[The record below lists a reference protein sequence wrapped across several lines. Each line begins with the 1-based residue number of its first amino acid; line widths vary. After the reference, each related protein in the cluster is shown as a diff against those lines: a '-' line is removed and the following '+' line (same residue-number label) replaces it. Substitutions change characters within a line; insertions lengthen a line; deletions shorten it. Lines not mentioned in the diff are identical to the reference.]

1 VRICLVYDHL
11 FPQTIGGTERWMRD
25 LALHLAGRGHEVTYL
40 TMRHWDPDPPPSL
53 PGVNLIGLVCPGSV
67 YGENRRTVRPPLR
80 FGLAVWRHLLRHGRS
95 YDVVHTAAFPYFPLL
110 AAGLVRRSG
119 HYHIVVDWHE
129 VWTRAYWR
137 RYAGVVRGTIGWV
150 VQRACVRVP
159 QRAFCVSRLHA
170 RRLVAEGYRGEPTIL
185 PGEYAGPTDLSPTG
199 EVDPGLI
206 VYAGRHVKEKRL
218 DSLIRAFARALEQ
231 RQSLRL
237 EVYGDGPTR
246 VGVEELVRELGL
258 TESVHV
264 AGHRPEHE
272 VAAAFARAACVATA
286 SEREGYGLIVVEA
299 AARGTPSVVVEG
311 PENAATEL
319 VRDGVNGAV
328 ARNASPDELASAL
341 LRVVDGGAPLR
352 SSTAAWF
359 AENAHELTLE
369 RSLEMVLDAYART
382 QATRPTAPAKVGS
395 SA

>member
-1 VRICLVYDHL
+1 
-11 FPQTIGGTERWMRD
+11 M
-25 LALHLAGRGHEVTYL
+25 
-40 TMRHWDPDPPPSL
+40 
-53 PGVNLIGLVCPGSV
+53 
-67 YGENRRTVRPPLR
+67 
-80 FGLAVWRHLLRHGRS
+80 
-95 YDVVHTAAFPYFPLL
+95 
-110 AAGLVRRSG
+110 
-119 HYHIVVDWHE
+119 
-129 VWTRAYWR
+129 
-137 RYAGVVRGTIGWV
+137 
-150 VQRACVRVP
+150 
-159 QRAFCVSRLHA
+159 
-170 RRLVAEGYRGEPTIL
+170 
-185 PGEYAGPTDLSPTG
+185 
-199 EVDPGLI
+199 
-206 VYAGRHVKEKRL
+206 
-218 DSLIRAFARALEQ
+218 
-231 RQSLRL
+231 
-237 EVYGDGPTR
+237 
-246 VGVEELVRELGL
+246 
-258 TESVHV
+258 
-264 AGHRPEHE
+264 AGHGPEHE